1 MKNLDKNHPIEI
13 YLNENILIKGLL
25 NQIKYINIEN
35 DFETFY
41 NIFNH
46 LNEVDKHYTRKEN
59 QLFPYIER
67 YGWETTT
74 QYMWTFHDQ
83 IRDEL
88 KQIKRKIEENKFSDI
103 TFMIEDLINNMNHM
117 ILLEET
123 TLFPNAINSLNNTE
137 WQEISIGDKEIGFMI
152 DIEDKNL
159 KNLAKTKKLEIE
171 IDAISYDEDFL
182 TPNQVN
188 LIFKYLPLDITYV
201 DENDRV
207 VFYNNGDERI
217 FPRSPGI
224 IGREVKFCHPP
235 KSVDQV
241 LQILKSFK
249 NGKKDSAEFWINFKD
264 KLIHIRFF
272 AIRDENKTYK
282 GVMEITQDITDIKA
296 RKEEKRLLV

>member
-188 LIFKYLPLDITYV
+188 LIFKHLPLDITYV

-241 LQILKSFK
+241 LQILESFK

-282 GVMEITQDITDIKA
+282 GVMEITQDITDIKD

>member
-35 DFETFY
+35 DFKTFY

-188 LIFKYLPLDITYV
+188 LIFKHLPLDITYV

-241 LQILKSFK
+241 LQILESFK